1 MFEEELLKY
10 LSTETDVQ
18 LMISTFIVLP
28 IVFSLIAFSIDRIVR
43 LFVKGN
49 VL

>member
-18 LMISTFIVLP
+18 LMISAFIVLP
-28 IVFSLIAFSIDRIVR
+28 IVLSLIAFSIDRIVR
-43 LFVKGN
+43 LIVKGN